1 MYRLKT
7 PVLAALFLLFAGFAY
22 STQAQTPRNVV
33 MVTAQFKFQGN
44 QVATGLVPGSADTY
58 YVTYSGQS
66 TNLQNGKSRSSL
78 TITLQYKANGSVG
91 TVIGGQWAFT
101 ETVKDRPAFITGGAI
116 SAGAQLNLKA
126 GNTVGQGTLA
136 LNFEAGDPTWPVSA
150 VFTGAIDKSRPP
162 KVSGSFTMTY
172 PVIP

>member
-7 PVLAALFLLFAGFAY
+7 PILAALFLLVAGVAN
-22 STQAQTPRNVV
+22 SLQAQTPRNVV

-44 QVATGLVPGSADTY
+44 QVTTGLVPGSADTY
-58 YVTYSGQS
+58 SVTYSGQS
-66 TNLQNGKSRSSL
+66 ANLQNGRSRSSL
-78 TITLQYKANGSVG
+78 TITLQYKVNGNVG

-101 ETVKDRPAFITGGAI
+101 ESVKDRATFITGGAI

-126 GNTVGQGTLA
+126 GNTVGQGALA
-136 LNFEAGDPTWPVSA
+136 LNLEVGDPTWPVSA
-150 VFTGAIDKSRPP
+150 VFTGTLDKSRTP
-162 KVSGSFTMTY
+162 KLSGGFTMTY

>member
-7 PVLAALFLLFAGFAY
+7 PILAALFVLVAGFAN
-22 STQAQTPRNVV
+22 SLQAQTPRNVV

-78 TITLQYKANGSVG
+78 TITLQYKVDGRVG

-101 ETVKDRPAFITGGAI
+101 ESVKDRATFITGGAI
-116 SAGAQLNLKA
+116 SGGAQLNLKA
-126 GNTVGQGTLA
+126 GNTAGQGSLA
-136 LNFEAGDPTWPVSA
+136 LNFEVGDPTWPVSA
-150 VFTGAIDKSRPP
+150 VFTGALDKSRTP
-162 KVSGSFTMTY
+162 KISGNFTMTY